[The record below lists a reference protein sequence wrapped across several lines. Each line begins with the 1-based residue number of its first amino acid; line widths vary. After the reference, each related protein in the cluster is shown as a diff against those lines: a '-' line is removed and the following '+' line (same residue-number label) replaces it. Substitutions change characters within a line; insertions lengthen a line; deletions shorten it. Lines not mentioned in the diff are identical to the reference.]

1 MKHPLP
7 VALLAIYL
15 ALMLALG
22 IEPYDRSI
30 WWAENLPVM
39 IVVAILVVTYPQ
51 FRFSNTAYFLMWF
64 FVCICTIGGH
74 YTFARVPFETG
85 NQLLAM
91 TSLDFIFPDGRNNYD
106 RFAHFLVGAF
116 GFPVAE
122 LAYRKGWVSN
132 IAVAVTLGIFAL
144 GFWAALYEV
153 IEMFFAI
160 VYGEEQAADFLSSQG
175 DIWDAQKDMLLDILG
190 AVISTA
196 LFALIWCN
204 RPAYYDAD
212 G

>member
-153 IEMFFAI
+153 IEIDRDVLCHCLWRGTGCGFSRFPGRYPGRAKG
-160 VYGEEQAADFLSSQG
+160 YAAGYFGSGNIDS
-175 DIWDAQKDMLLDILG
+175 
-190 AVISTA
+190 VIRIN
-196 LFALIWCN
+196 LV
-204 RPAYYDAD
+204 
-212 G
+212 